1 MIDMISKGRLVSG
14 FVRGGGQEQLA
25 TGVNPAFNRERF
37 EEAHDLIVKAWTQ
50 TGPFRY
56 EGTHYQHRVV
66 NPWAVPLQKPYP
78 RVWIPGVIS
87 KETIVWAAQQRYP
100 YIALNTSIEQTKKI
114 WELYDQVAL
123 QTGYVGG
130 PENRGYLI
138 QVHISDNEEK
148 AIENAKQFRW
158 MQGEFTGLAHP
169 VWSTPSGYGS
179 PTARR
184 AFVEFAA
191 GRAINPRGNTS
202 FEQQM
207 ADLRII
213 AGTPKTVVAKLKR
226 ILEETR
232 PGILAL
238 WGNDGRVSRE
248 ESLTCI
254 RLMGTEVFPAIRE
267 IAKELDLKSPFELNA
282 PVRSQR
288 FDRPEEEQGRGRIGS
303 DLLDHRFAEAFHLG
317 DHRFRRRAA
326 EVEIDVNAVT
336 PSSRSARRSATR
348 SDSLPENS
356 RRSPSDAFRRYRL
369 AVALDAI
376 GDLDAARIAPVVRRG
391 LAQPLDPAR
400 YRGRRVEQMLVVAAD
415 RIPGVAEA
423 RGAAQGGGA
432 SRRRPRSADA
442 AAAPALARA

>member
-1 MIDMISKGRLVSG
+1 MHVMYFTEQPMSAYPADIGLDTGHTALMFSNKHFDPVAGSRLYNEYLEHYIYAEEQGVEGFMLNEHHNAPFCMQAKCNVFASILAAVTKKAKIVLLGNPLPLAENPVRLAEELAMIDMISKGRLVSG

-25 TGVNPAFNRERF
+25 AGVNPAFNRERF
-37 EEAHDLIVKAWTQ
+37 QEAHDLIVAAWTRE
-50 TGPFRY
+50 GPFRW

-87 KETIVWAAQQRYP
+87 PETIVWAAQQGYP
-100 YIALNTSIEQTKKI
+100 YIALNTPIDRTKQI
-114 WELYDQVAL
+114 WQIYDQHAAEAGF
-123 QTGYVGG
+123 QGG
-130 PENRGYLI
+130 PAYHGLLKQIHVAET
-138 QVHISDNEEK
+138 EEK
-148 AIENAKQFRW
+148 AIQNAAQFRW

-179 PTARR
+179 PSNRR

-238 WGNDGRVSRE
+238 WGNDGRVSQE
-248 ESLTCI
+248 DSLTCI

-267 IAKELDLKSPFELNA
+267 IAKELDLKSPFESNA
-282 PVRSQR
+282 PVHLRYSK
-288 FDRPEEEQGRGRIGS
+288 
-303 DLLDHRFAEAFHLG
+303 DLKQAAKV
-317 DHRFRRRAA
+317 AA
-326 EVEIDVNAVT
+326 E
-336 PSSRSARRSATR
+336 
-348 SDSLPENS
+348 
-356 RRSPSDAFRRYRL
+356 
-369 AVALDAI
+369 
-376 GDLDAARIAPVVRRG
+376 
-391 LAQPLDPAR
+391 
-400 YRGRRVEQMLVVAAD
+400 
-415 RIPGVAEA
+415 
-423 RGAAQGGGA
+423 
-432 SRRRPRSADA
+432 
-442 AAAPALARA
+442 

>member
-37 EEAHDLIVKAWTQ
+37 EEAHELITQAWTR
-50 TGPFRY
+50 TGPFRF

-123 QTGYVGG
+123 QSGYVGG

-179 PTARR
+179 PTNRR

-207 ADLRII
+207 S
-213 AGTPKTVVAKLKR
+213 
-226 ILEETR
+226 R
-232 PGILAL
+232 PAHHRRHAQ
-238 WGNDGRVSRE
+238 DGRR
-248 ESLTCI
+248 
-254 RLMGTEVFPAIRE
+254 
-267 IAKELDLKSPFELNA
+267 
-282 PVRSQR
+282 Q
-288 FDRPEEEQGRGRIGS
+288 
-303 DLLDHRFAEAFHLG
+303 AEAHP
-317 DHRFRRRAA
+317 RA
-326 EVEIDVNAVT
+326 
-336 PSSRSARRSATR
+336 
-348 SDSLPENS
+348 
-356 RRSPSDAFRRYRL
+356 
-369 AVALDAI
+369 
-376 GDLDAARIAPVVRRG
+376 DAARHPGAVGQRRPRQPGRLAHLHQADGPGGLPGDPRDRQEPRPQEPVRIQRAGASEVF
-391 LAQPLDPAR
+391 
-400 YRGRRVEQMLVVAAD
+400 D
-415 RIPGVAEA
+415 RFEA
-423 RGAAQGGGA
+423 GQGGGGGVVFRDRGPPGPLGNHERA
-432 SRRRPRSADA
+432 WRPAVRQEG
-442 AAAPALARA
+442 R